1 MINEKQH
8 IEDLKSQLLAMGYLP
23 FQLDTII
30 RDTIDT
36 TQLDKLTTLEVDQLS
51 EVLEE
56 YVRFA
61 QKCRTSNRGKNK

>member
-1 MINEKQH
+1 MINKIQH
-8 IEDLKSQLLAMGYLP
+8 VVELKNQLLAMGYLP

-30 RDTIDT
+30 RETIDT
-36 TQLDKLTTLEVDQLS
+36 TQLDKLTTVEMDQVT

-61 QKCRTSNRGKNK
+61 QKCRTANKGKRK